1 MGAVLSVGFSPT
13 GREFVSGG
21 YDRMVRIWNCNTGR
35 SREVYHTKRMG
46 RVFCTNFSQVSLV
59 GVKCASGC
67 LHGNS
72 FRLLQLQQFLYELHF
87 IYVQLR
93 RS

>member
-1 MGAVLSVGFSPT
+1 MVQVHCLLQLNIHPFCSLVVVVSSFLLFRCAQDHVGAVLSVGFSPT

-46 RVFCTNFSQVSLV
+46 RVFCSNFSQVT
-59 GVKCASGC
+59 CEC
-67 LHGNS
+67 L
-72 FRLLQLQQFLYELHF
+72 
-87 IYVQLR
+87 
-93 RS
+93 